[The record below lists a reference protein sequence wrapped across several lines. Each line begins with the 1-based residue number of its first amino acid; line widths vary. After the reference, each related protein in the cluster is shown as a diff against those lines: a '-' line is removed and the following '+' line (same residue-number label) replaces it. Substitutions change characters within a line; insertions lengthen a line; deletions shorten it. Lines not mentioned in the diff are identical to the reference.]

1 MKIRFSLTHAVLGSI
16 SIDEPDGWKAITIIL
31 ERNPDF
37 NSLWEKFEG
46 SFKFYG
52 DTGRLNGGLD
62 FIRQVIDEY
71 GPDAA
76 LEMDSEIAP
85 DDINFQELF
94 SGLLSLDAIQEHDDN
109 TATIPII
116 PNNRRTMFKNRYETP
131 VDLMSETALDGSAAD
146 VFAPANIELTSQVVP
161 MSFEGIS
168 TSMGSEPGISP
179 YDYLQMSWDE
189 IELEEFEE
197 YFLLPQI
204 SNSEIPSENFAVEFA
219 GEYRFIIQTNMWDSN
234 GASPIKDDY
243 EPVLSINGVEL
254 VTFTERI
261 QPYTDDD
268 ATYINSDYVEYE
280 LDYTT
285 TLNAGDLIR
294 VYLRRKILTGGGGT
308 PSFQGLRWNGNF
320 EDQGVVFPTRYS
332 FTASAQIIA
341 QTIYPNTQSDGV
353 LLHDAGGYVMDRILG
368 EPQRFYSE
376 ILGSSLTNYR
386 QYEADGCRWRNMLL
400 KGLQIRQ
407 YSIEEKPFFLS
418 FKQWWEGIHPML
430 CLGLGYENIDGEEVF
445 RVEEREHFFDP
456 VPAVNLDNVSDITR
470 MYDVSQM
477 YKTVKTGHKVW
488 QSENI
493 SGIDDAQTKHTY
505 AAAALQ
511 RTGTELVIESD
522 FIAASLAIET
532 TRRQTRKKSADYKFD
547 DNTFIIALGTS
558 EGSQDNTF
566 LPELDENFSSIQNL
580 QNPESR
586 YNSIHTPARYLM
598 RWARAIFGGLQHYVG
613 SLLKFTAGEGNYD
626 MISNYDGSTGCDE
639 FTGELSEKQNI
650 EVEDNFDHRPE
661 MYQIITDLTIDQYL
675 EIRDNK
681 KKAIG
686 ISQTDSGHV
695 AMFIKELKYE
705 LWNSKV
711 TILAWPVEYLSIQV
725 PTSSYPVQICVPI
738 ACENAYLT
746 ESEEE
751 FITQDGDCLVLQ

>member
-131 VDLMSETALDGSAAD
+131 VDLMSETAIDGSDAD

-168 TSMGSEPGISP
+168 TSMGIDPTQTCN
-179 YDYLQMSWDE
+179 YLIMSWDE

-197 YFLLPQI
+197 YFLLPQV
-204 SNSEIPSENFAVEFA
+204 SVNDLPAENFINEYA
-219 GEYRFIIQTNMWDSN
+219 GEHRFVIQTNVWFQDP
-234 GASPIKDDY
+234 SPNINPENDWV
-243 EPVLSINGVEL
+243 PVLNINGVETL
-254 VTFTERI
+254 FTFKPR
-261 QPYTDDD
+261 PYTDDD
-268 ATYINSDYVEYE
+268 ATYLNLAYAEFEIDHTEYLPPQSSVRIYVKSIV
-280 LDYTT
+280 TV
-285 TLNAGDLIR
+285 GSC
-294 VYLRRKILTGGGGT
+294 VT
-308 PSFQGLRWNGNF
+308 PGSSTLRWNGNF
-320 EDQGVVFPTRYS
+320 EDQGTVFPTRYS
-332 FTASAQIIA
+332 FTASANITA
-341 QTIYPNTQSDGV
+341 QTVYPNTQSDGV

-368 EPQRFYSE
+368 ESQRFYSE

-386 QYEADGCRWRNMLL
+386 QYDADGCRWRNMLL

-418 FKQWWEGIHPML
+418 FKQWWDGIHPML

-456 VPAVNLDNVSDITR
+456 IPAVNLDNVSDITR

-558 EGSQDNTF
+558 EGSPDNTF

-661 MYQIITDLTIDQYL
+661 MYQIITDLTIDQ
-675 EIRDNK
+675 
-681 KKAIG
+681 
-686 ISQTDSGHV
+686 
-695 AMFIKELKYE
+695 
-705 LWNSKV
+705 
-711 TILAWPVEYLSIQV
+711 
-725 PTSSYPVQICVPI
+725 
-738 ACENAYLT
+738 
-746 ESEEE
+746 
-751 FITQDGDCLVLQ
+751 